1 MQKIGNEISLMK
13 ESKIKRIW
21 NRTQKVQNQNLL
33 EEERQRKN
41 T

>member
-1 MQKIGNEISLMK
+1 MQKIGNEISLKK

-21 NRTQKVQNQNLL
+21 NRTQKVQNQNMPK
-33 EEERQRKN
+33 EERQRKN